1 MRRPHPPFLGQL
13 GCLALLCLMASI
25 AGAAAAADPPLGE
38 IQRLLD
44 QGQPE
49 QALALL
55 GRSLPR
61 GKKGAQALLLRST
74 ARIMT
79 GDSEAGEADLR
90 DALKLDPRL
99 RQGWLN
105 LGAVEIAA
113 QRYAAALAAFAT
125 AEDLDPTDFGNHL
138 NQGAVLLLLGR
149 LDEAGTKFAAFLAH
163 HSDATGHYLVAGNYA
178 LSGHESQAVEHLRRA
193 FQVDERLRLQV
204 RTDDKFVLLQGE
216 AYRHLLVTDGYRPSA
231 DAHSR
236 AASFQLPYDRQ
247 DGRLLNAVL
256 QAMQQVGEP
265 FDPRIEANEKWALI
279 WGDLRI
285 KLYNQ
290 AAGTSVV
297 TLSAAADSMSS
308 ATWAR
313 RSDSLLRAIYEAL
326 RGF

>member
-1 MRRPHPPFLGQL
+1 MRRPNPPSLTQL
-13 GCLALLCLMASI
+13 GCLALVCLMTSLPRT
-25 AGAAAAADPPLGE
+25 AAAAQPPLAE

-49 QALALL
+49 EALALL
-55 GRSLPR
+55 GHSLPR

-79 GDSEAGEADLR
+79 GDSAAGEADLR
-90 DALKLDPRL
+90 DALELDPEL

-125 AEDLDPTDFGNHL
+125 AETLDPSDFGNHL

-149 LDEAGTKFAAFLAH
+149 VEEAGTKFTAFLAH
-163 HSDATGHYLVAGNYA
+163 HGDATSHYLVAGNYA
-178 LSGHESQAVEHLRRA
+178 LSGHEPQAVEHLRQA
-193 FQVDERLRLQV
+193 FLLDERLRLQV
-204 RTDDKFVLLQGE
+204 RTDNKFVLLQGE
-216 AYRHLLVTDGYRPSA
+216 AYRRLLVTDSYHPPA
-231 DAHSR
+231 DARGR

-256 QAMQQVGEP
+256 LAMQQVGEP
-265 FDPRIEANEKWALI
+265 FDPRIEANDQWALI

-285 KLYNQ
+285 KLHNQ

-297 TLSAAADSMSS
+297 TLSAPAESMSA

-313 RSDSLLRAIYEAL
+313 RSDALLRAIYQAL
-326 RGF
+326 REF